1 MVRAVIAPTR
11 TGRRVQHDLGA
22 LDAMA
27 ALARRTGVVV
37 HVVVAR
43 EPGAAEHA
51 RRAGGAEGVP
61 VSIDLMAGSLRA
73 RFDGC
78 DGA

>member
-1 MVRAVIAPTR
+1 MIAHTR
-11 TGRRVQHDLGA
+11 TGKRVQHDLGT

-27 ALARRTGVVV
+27 SLARQTGSVV

-51 RRAGGAEGVP
+51 RWAAAAAGVP
-61 VSIDLMAGSLRA
+61 VSLDLMAGSLRA
-73 RFDGC
+73 RFDGR
-78 DGA
+78 APR

>member
-11 TGRRVQHDLGA
+11 TGRRVRHDLAA
-22 LDAMA
+22 LDGMA
-27 ALARRTGVVV
+27 ALARRTGSVV
-37 HVVVAR
+37 HVVVSR
-43 EPGAAEHA
+43 EAGTAEHA
-51 RRAGGAEGVP
+51 RLAAAAAGVP

-78 DGA
+78 AGA

>member
-1 MVRAVIAPTR
+1 VIAQTW
-11 TGRRVQHDLGA
+11 TGARVQHDLGA

-27 ALARRTGVVV
+27 AFARRSGSVV

-43 EPGAAEHA
+43 EPGTTDYA
-51 RRAGGAEGVP
+51 RRAAAAAGVA

-73 RFDGC
+73 RFDG
-78 DGA
+78 A

>member
-11 TGRRVQHDLGA
+11 TGLRVQHDLGA

-27 ALARRTGVVV
+27 ALASRTGSVV
-37 HVVVAR
+37 HVVVSR
-43 EPGAAEHA
+43 EPGTAEHA
-51 RRAGGAEGVP
+51 RRAAAAEGVP
-61 VSIDLMAGSLRA
+61 VSIDLLAGSLRA

-78 DGA
+78 AGA